1 MERTTFLAWEGIK
14 TIDCVKWQSTSA
26 DGKVATLLNA
36 AWKHFW
42 TNPKTYPIWERTVV
56 ERIM

>member
-1 MERTTFLAWEGIK
+1 MVRTAFLAWEGIK

-36 AWKHFW
+36 A
-42 TNPKTYPIWERTVV
+42 
-56 ERIM
+56 